1 MKNLTDR
8 QKEIYQFL
16 VEYFREQGYPPTIR
30 EIGFRFG
37 IRSTKGV
44 VDHLTAL
51 ERKGF
56 IKRAVGKSR
65 ALVLNYMEDE
75 AADAG
80 VPLVGRV
87 AAGPLMLASEN
98 IEERFVVDPAFLKS
112 NDEFLLRIHGESMI
126 DAHIADGD
134 LVLVRPAQEAAEGEI
149 VVALVGDE
157 ATVKYFHRAGGR
169 VELRPAN
176 RRMKPIRVGAGDE
189 EFRIV
194 GRVVALFRQM

>member
-1 MKNLTDR
+1 MKGLTDR
-8 QKEIYQFL
+8 QQEIYEYL
-16 VEYFREQGYPPTIR
+16 VEHFRENGYPPTIR

-65 ALVLNYMEDE
+65 ALVLSHIEENF
-75 AADAG
+75 AQPG
-80 VPLVGRV
+80 IPLVGRV
-87 AAGPLMLASEN
+87 AAGPLMLAEEN
-98 IEERFVVDPAFLKS
+98 IEERLVIDPVFLKNS
-112 NDEFLLRIHGESMI
+112 DEFLLRIQGDSMI
-126 DAHIADGD
+126 EAHITDGD
-134 LVLVRPAQEAAEGEI
+134 LVLVRPAQDAAEGEI

-157 ATVKYFHRAGGR
+157 ATVKYFHLRDGE

-176 RRMKPIRVGAGDE
+176 RKMKPIQVGPEDE

-194 GRVVALFRQM
+194 GKVVGLFRQM